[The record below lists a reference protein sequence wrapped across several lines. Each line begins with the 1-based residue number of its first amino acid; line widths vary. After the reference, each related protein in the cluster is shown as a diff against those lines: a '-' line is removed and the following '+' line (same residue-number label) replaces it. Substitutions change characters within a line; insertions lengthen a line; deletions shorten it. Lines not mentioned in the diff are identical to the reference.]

1 MRGVKAR
8 IRLPGL
14 HSGKESA
21 CWCRRH
27 KRCGFNP
34 WVRKIPWSRKWQP
47 TPLFLPGE
55 FYGQR
60 SLASY
65 SPWGCKELGKAKHI
79 ARARIVKH
87 DIDRLV
93 KKLKWRIRKEEMS
106 VQDKMHLT
114 KNAEGAMSLKTEQV
128 GRGTELSSN
137 LKILWPNF
145 IMRGHFIIEKI
156 RFFYRHYLLF

>member
-1 MRGVKAR
+1 MSGALLENIKAELRGVKAR

-27 KRCGFNP
+27 KRCGFSP

-55 FYGQR
+55 FHGQR
-60 SLASY
+60 SLVSY
-65 SPWGCKELGKAKHI
+65 SPWGCKELDKAKHI

-93 KKLKWRIRKEEMS
+93 KKLK
-106 VQDKMHLT
+106 
-114 KNAEGAMSLKTEQV
+114 
-128 GRGTELSSN
+128 
-137 LKILWPNF
+137 
-145 IMRGHFIIEKI
+145 
-156 RFFYRHYLLF
+156 

>member
-1 MRGVKAR
+1 MENIKAELRGVKAR

-65 SPWGCKELGKAKHI
+65 SPWGRTESDMTEHAPI
-79 ARARIVKH
+79 SV
-87 DIDRLV
+87 LV
-93 KKLKWRIRKEEMS
+93 PIHFL
-106 VQDKMHLT
+106 
-114 KNAEGAMSLKTEQV
+114 AQV
-128 GRGTELSSN
+128 GDDLGEWSIRGASWGCGHSCQSSP
-137 LKILWPNF
+137 LT
-145 IMRGHFIIEKI
+145 
-156 RFFYRHYLLF
+156 